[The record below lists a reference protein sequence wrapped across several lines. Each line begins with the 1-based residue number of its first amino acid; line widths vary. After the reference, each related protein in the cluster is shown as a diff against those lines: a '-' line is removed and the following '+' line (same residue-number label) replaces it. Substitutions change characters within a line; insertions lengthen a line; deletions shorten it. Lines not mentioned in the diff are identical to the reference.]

1 MNSSDLI
8 SVIIPV
14 YNVEKYVGSCLESV
28 CNQTYKNLD
37 IIIVDDG
44 SKDSSNKICEDYALK
59 DSRIRIIHKNN
70 AGLGLARNTGLEHVK
85 GKYVAFIDSD
95 DFVAANYIEA
105 MLNGIKRSN
114 ADTCYAGYYEYYDDN
129 NIISKPARYDST
141 IFTNNAIIEKVLLG
155 MIGTEPSY
163 KVDFILPMSVWH
175 ALYSSEIIQQHNIK
189 FPSERDYISED
200 IIFHISYLQHS
211 KITSFIKDCIYYYRC
226 NNNNSL
232 THNFRDNEFDCNIE
246 LVKKIEGDLSYILE
260 NEIFVNKTRRLLL
273 GRCRTCIQ
281 KAVRYASFNKEF
293 DLNSYLSKILMN
305 DELIA
310 CIHSYPYKQ
319 NPIKQRIFNY
329 FLLNQS
335 IIGVK

>member
-155 MIGTEPSY
+155 
-163 KVDFILPMSVWH
+163 
-175 ALYSSEIIQQHNIK
+175 
-189 FPSERDYISED
+189 
-200 IIFHISYLQHS
+200 
-211 KITSFIKDCIYYYRC
+211 
-226 NNNNSL
+226 
-232 THNFRDNEFDCNIE
+232 
-246 LVKKIEGDLSYILE
+246 
-260 NEIFVNKTRRLLL
+260 
-273 GRCRTCIQ
+273 
-281 KAVRYASFNKEF
+281 
-293 DLNSYLSKILMN
+293 
-305 DELIA
+305 
-310 CIHSYPYKQ
+310 
-319 NPIKQRIFNY
+319 
-329 FLLNQS
+329 
-335 IIGVK
+335 

>member
-114 ADTCYAGYYEYYDDN
+114 AD
-129 NIISKPARYDST
+129 
-141 IFTNNAIIEKVLLG
+141 
-155 MIGTEPSY
+155 
-163 KVDFILPMSVWH
+163 
-175 ALYSSEIIQQHNIK
+175 
-189 FPSERDYISED
+189 
-200 IIFHISYLQHS
+200 
-211 KITSFIKDCIYYYRC
+211 
-226 NNNNSL
+226 
-232 THNFRDNEFDCNIE
+232 
-246 LVKKIEGDLSYILE
+246 
-260 NEIFVNKTRRLLL
+260 
-273 GRCRTCIQ
+273 
-281 KAVRYASFNKEF
+281 
-293 DLNSYLSKILMN
+293 
-305 DELIA
+305 
-310 CIHSYPYKQ
+310 
-319 NPIKQRIFNY
+319 
-329 FLLNQS
+329 
-335 IIGVK
+335 

>member
-189 FPSERDYISED
+189 FPSERD
-200 IIFHISYLQHS
+200 
-211 KITSFIKDCIYYYRC
+211 
-226 NNNNSL
+226 
-232 THNFRDNEFDCNIE
+232 
-246 LVKKIEGDLSYILE
+246 
-260 NEIFVNKTRRLLL
+260 
-273 GRCRTCIQ
+273 
-281 KAVRYASFNKEF
+281 
-293 DLNSYLSKILMN
+293 
-305 DELIA
+305 
-310 CIHSYPYKQ
+310 
-319 NPIKQRIFNY
+319 
-329 FLLNQS
+329 
-335 IIGVK
+335 